1 MDSLNF
7 SALAPRLGTRPLYN
21 GSSLGVSTLNGGAI
35 NWGSMWNAFKSVGST
50 LKNVGTKVWNSK
62 TAQSIKKELAKT
74 GAREKLVQGVV
85 TGVHGALDLANQA
98 LAKQIEK
105 RLDKAPLTEEEVA
118 EAVDSALENP
128 EEAPELPP
136 KRPRDEPLLLEKPA
150 TLSKEKV
157 VAVPEPLTETL
168 ISTTD
173 EPPSYEEAIRTMAPA
188 PLPPPPAP
196 PLPAAKGPL
205 TAPVPRKPAPA
216 PAPAPAPLPPPVVA
230 VAPSAPVVSAPGAN
244 WLNALNAMTG
254 VGLRCVKRRRC
265 YY

>member
-7 SALAPRLGTRPLYN
+7 SALAPRYGTRPLYN

-35 NWGSMWNAFKSVGST
+35 NWGNMWNMF
-50 LKNVGTKVWNSK
+50 KNVGSKIKNVGSKVWNSK

-118 EAVDSALENP
+118 EAVDSAIETP
-128 EEAPELPP
+128 EEVPPLPP
-136 KRPRDEPLLLEKPA
+136 KRPREEPLLLEKPA
-150 TLSKEKV
+150 TLEREKV
-157 VAVPEPLTETL
+157 VVAPETLTESL

-196 PLPAAKGPL
+196 PLPATKGPML
-205 TAPVPRKPAPA
+205 G
-216 PAPAPAPLPPPVVA
+216 PVVRQPA
-230 VAPSAPVVSAPGAN
+230 LPAPVVTTVPSVPAVVAPGAN

-254 VGLRCVKRRRC
+254 VGLRTVKRRRC
-265 YY
+265 Y